1 MKSIPPD
8 GCQMQEGPPVAKVEL
23 PNELM
28 ADEILFE
35 ADTPLGFRVRVT
47 QPEWDLIATIKH
59 PVLLGREYDVQK
71 VLQDPDEIRRSV
83 RNPIVYLFYRM
94 ERPGRWLC
102 VVAKKLD
109 QGGSIITAYPTD
121 AIKRGEHL
129 WSR

>member
-1 MKSIPPD
+1 
-8 GCQMQEGPPVAKVEL
+8 
-23 PNELM
+23 M
-28 ADEILFE
+28 ADEMLFE

-47 QPEWDLIATIKH
+47 QPEWNLIAIIKH
-59 PVLLGREYDVQK
+59 PVLLGREYDVQQ

-83 RNPIVYLFYRM
+83 RNPIIFLFYRI

-109 QGGSIITAYPTD
+109 EEGSIVTAYPTD
-121 AIKRGEHL
+121 AIKRGDRL